1 MTKTYMNIDQLGA
14 YLGISPKTLR
24 NWKYLDP
31 RKLPP
36 HVAVTTGGKYDKWRW
51 DSEMVDKWLHDQTAR
66 APERV

>member
-24 NWKYLDP
+24 NWKYQDP

-51 DSEMVDKWLHDQTAR
+51 DTETVDTWLLEQTAR

>member
-1 MTKTYMNIDQLGA
+1 MNKCYMNIDQLGA

-24 NWKYLDP
+24 NWKYQDP

-51 DSEMVDKWLHDQTAR
+51 DTDTVDTWLLEQTAR